1 MTDSDIPSGCGLMS
15 LNCNKAGMGGLDK
28 ERINQII
35 ETASRGS
42 KFYKKKQEDQQRIDG
57 QVETLKNSL
66 SRLTEKQLTV
76 ARREADL

>member
-1 MTDSDIPSGCGLMS
+1 MS